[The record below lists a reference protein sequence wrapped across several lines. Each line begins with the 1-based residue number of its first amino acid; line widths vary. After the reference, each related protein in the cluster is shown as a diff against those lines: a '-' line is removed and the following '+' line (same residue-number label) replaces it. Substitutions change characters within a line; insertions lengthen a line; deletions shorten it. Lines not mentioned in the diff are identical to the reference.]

1 MASALTKIVIP
12 PPLQPGDRVA
22 VTATSGPVDPAV
34 LENGIGV
41 LTSLGLSVATG
52 SYLAERDGYLAG
64 SDEQRAE
71 DVNRFLADPDVR
83 AVMFARGGYGVTRI
97 LDRIELDRLRDDP
110 KLLVGMSDL
119 TAFQLAVSSS
129 VGLVTFS
136 GPMVAGQ
143 VGSGLDA
150 GSRESLQAALFEP
163 IDERNLT
170 ESIRTG
176 LRVVRAGTARGTL
189 LGGCLSMVVALLG
202 TRYCPDFEG
211 AVLFLEDINEPLYR
225 IDRMLTHLK
234 LAGVLDR
241 ISAVLACRFLGPKK
255 SDLSLETDRLLLEA
269 TAHRP
274 VPILAGYPHG
284 HALPNLTL
292 PHGARIL
299 VRTDSLMLQ
308 VIA

>member
-1 MASALTKIVIP
+1 MTSTLKKIVIP

-41 LTSLGLSVATG
+41 LTSLGLSVTAG
-52 SYLAERDGYLAG
+52 SYLSERHGYLAG

-119 TAFQLAVSSS
+119 TAFQLAVFSS

-136 GPMVAGQ
+136 GPMAAGQ
-143 VGSGLDA
+143 VGSGLDPR
-150 GSRESLQAALFEP
+150 SRESLQAALFEP
-163 IDERNLT
+163 IEGRNIA
-170 ESIRTG
+170 ESMKTG
-176 LRVVRAGTARGTL
+176 LRVVRPGTACGRL
-189 LGGCLSMVVALLG
+189 LGGCLSMVAALLG
-202 TRYCPDFEG
+202 TRYCPNFEG

-225 IDRMLTHLK
+225 IDRMLTHLR

-255 SDLSLETDRLLLEA
+255 SDLGFETDPLLLEA
-269 TAHRP
+269 TAHSP

-292 PHGARIL
+292 PHGARML
-299 VRTDSLMLQ
+299 LSTDPPMLH